1 MLILYIEDNLYKVC
15 YKGVAYFMKLS
26 SFIISL
32 VTGILMFLI
41 VFYMGN
47 NSFSVA
53 LFCGILGFI
62 GNMLIGWNAKRKM

>member
-1 MLILYIEDNLYKVC
+1 
-15 YKGVAYFMKLS
+15 MKLS